1 MSAVSQRPGPSLVAS
16 GRTRWSSAT
25 FDLLNITGSVWIVI
39 LMLAICLDVIGRTT
53 LARPIDG
60 IAEFSALSIVCIV
73 FMQLPDAIASR
84 RLTRADA
91 LLARLMQ
98 SHPAFGRWI
107 ETLWTGLG
115 AAVFAA
121 VAYSA
126 AVPLA
131 RAWQRGEFIGVEG
144 IFTFPSWIVWAM
156 IEAGSVMACVAYAIR
171 LRSAQPTTA
180 EVGHV

>member
-16 GRTRWSSAT
+16 GRTQWSSAT

-98 SHPAFGRWI
+98 SHPAFGLQRSGSLSACLAARRI
-107 ETLWTGLG
+107 HRGRRHLHVSGLD
-115 AAVFAA
+115 
-121 VAYSA
+121 
-126 AVPLA
+126 
-131 RAWQRGEFIGVEG
+131 R
-144 IFTFPSWIVWAM
+144 
-156 IEAGSVMACVAYAIR
+156 
-171 LRSAQPTTA
+171 
-180 EVGHV
+180 VGHD